1 MREAY
6 LFYTSTLFQSPFA
19 VTKIAVFFESSDL
32 TCAGMMF
39 NTTLWKG
46 SSSPSPMGSNDDMN
60 DDSQTI
66 RVGTFQSKVRYSM
79 FRTDMH
85 HRDYIQCVH
94 NDILDEDDNPN
105 PNPSTK
111 HQGIESRES
120 ASLTGT
126 PVVCTVSEGLWV
138 LLLSK
143 RNHSSE
149 ISTSGES
156 ALLLAGLQCF
166 SVGSW
171 CVK

>member
-39 NTTLWKG
+39 ITT
-46 SSSPSPMGSNDDMN
+46 PSPLRSNDDMN
-60 DDSQTI
+60 DHFQPI
-66 RVGTFQSKVRYSM
+66 RVGSVQSKVRCSN
-79 FRTDMH
+79 DMH

-149 ISTSGES
+149 ISG
-156 ALLLAGLQCF
+156 
-166 SVGSW
+166 
-171 CVK
+171 

>member
-85 HRDYIQCVH
+85 HRDYIQCIQD
-94 NDILDEDDNPN
+94 NDILVRTITPTLTLQQNI
-105 PNPSTK
+105 T
-111 HQGIESRES
+111 ESRES